1 MMRTRPE
8 LTGSFG
14 AVASTHWLASS
25 SGMAV
30 LERGGNAADA
40 AVAAGFVLHVVEP
53 HLNGP
58 GGDMPL
64 IVRVPGGEPRVL
76 SGQGVTPAAAT
87 IEQMRAEGI
96 EHIPGTGLLAA
107 VVPGA
112 VPAWLTLLRDHGSWA
127 PAEVL
132 AFAIELADRGHRVL
146 PRVARTI
153 AGRADFFREHWP
165 ASAALWADPAPADWD
180 MIRNPAL
187 AETYRR
193 LADAGRGKAREAACD
208 AAIAAWSEGFVAEAI
223 DRHSREPQMDSTGE
237 AHAGLLTGDDL
248 AAWRPQWEDTLSLPW
263 RGTTVHKA
271 GAWTQGPALLE
282 ALGIL
287 DPLLPERAAHEGS
300 DAFGPDLVHVA
311 AEAAKLAFADRDA
324 WFGDGADLSRL
335 LHPDYLA
342 ERRALIGEQASLAL
356 RPGALHGA
364 PRLAQVRT
372 ADEHAAAAAADGGA
386 AAAGTGEPTRGDT
399 CHIDVVDRDGMV
411 VSATPSGGWLQSS
424 PTIAELGFCLGTRAQ
439 MLWLEPGLPT
449 SLAPGI
455 RPRTT
460 LSPTMLVDDD
470 GTVAALGTPGGDQ
483 QDQWQL
489 SMLLGMRVLG
499 LSPQAAIDA
508 PAWHLTHLVSSFEPR
523 VWEPGGLHVE
533 SRLGEATIAELRRRG
548 HVVTDAG
555 PWSLGRL
562 SFASF
567 EAGAAGPGA
576 GGEERRRLPTIR
588 AAANP
593 RGEQGY
599 AALR

>member
-8 LTGSFG
+8 LTGAFG

-58 GGDMPL
+58 GGDLPL
-64 IVRVPGGEPRVL
+64 ILRAPGEAPRVL

-87 IEQMRAEGI
+87 VERMRGEGV

-112 VPAWLTLLRDHGSWA
+112 VPAWLTLLRDRGTWA
-127 PAEVL
+127 PGEVL
-132 AFAIELADRGHRVL
+132 AFAIELAERGHRVL
-146 PRVARTI
+146 PRVAATI
-153 AGRADFFREHWP
+153 AGRAAFFREHWA
-165 ASAALWADPAPADWD
+165 ASAALWAAPVPEPWAV
-180 MIRNPAL
+180 IRNPAL

-193 LADAGRGKAREAACD
+193 LAEAGRGKGREAACD

-223 DRHSREPQMDSTGE
+223 DRHSQQPHVDSTGA
-237 AHAGLLTGDDL
+237 AHAGLLSGDDL
-248 AAWRPQWEDTLSLPW
+248 AAWRPAWEDTLSMPW

-271 GAWTQGPALLE
+271 GGWTQGPALLE

-287 DPLLPERAAHEGS
+287 DPLLPERSAVPGVA
-300 DAFGPDLVHVA
+300 DAELVHVA
-311 AEAAKLAFADRDA
+311 AEATKLAFADRDA
-324 WFGDGADLSRL
+324 WFGDRADLSGL
-335 LHPDYLA
+335 LDGGYLA
-342 ERRALIGEQASLAL
+342 ERRALIGHEASLEL
-356 RPGALHGA
+356 RPGALRGAA
-364 PRLAQVRT
+364 PRLPRVR
-372 ADEHAAAAAADGGA
+372 AAADAAKPAGA
-386 AAAGTGEPTRGDT
+386 GEPTRGDT
-399 CHIDVVDRDGMV
+399 CHIDVVDRWGSV
-411 VSATPSGGWLQSS
+411 ISATPSGGWLQSS
-424 PTIAELGFCLGTRAQ
+424 PAIAELGFCLGTRAQ

-460 LSPTMLVDDD
+460 LSPTMLIDDD
-470 GTVAALGTPGGDQ
+470 GAAAALGTPGGDQ

-499 LSPQAAIDA
+499 MSPQAAIDA
-508 PAWHLTHLVSSFEPR
+508 PAWHVTHLISSFEPR

-548 HVVTDAG
+548 HAVTDAG
-555 PWSLGRL
+555 PWALGRL
-562 SFASF
+562 SFASH
-567 EAGAAGPGA
+567 EADG
-576 GGEERRRLPTIR
+576 TIR

-599 AALR
+599 AVLR

>member
-1 MMRTRPE
+1 MRTRPE

-40 AVAAGFVLHVVEP
+40 AVATGFVLHVVEP

-58 GGDMPL
+58 GGDLPL
-64 IVRVPGGEPRVL
+64 IVRVPGSEPRVL
-76 SGQGVTPAAAT
+76 CGQGVTPAAAT
-87 IEQMRAEGI
+87 IEAMRADGI
-96 EHIPGTGLLAA
+96 EHIPGTGLLPA

-112 VPAWLTLLRDHGSWA
+112 VPAWLTLLREHGSWA
-127 PAEVL
+127 PADVL
-132 AFAIELADRGHRVL
+132 SFAIELADRGHRVL

-153 AGRADFFREHWP
+153 AGRADFFREHWA
-165 ASAALWADPAPADWD
+165 ASARLWADPAPDDWAV
-180 MIRNPAL
+180 IRNPAL

-193 LADAGRGKAREAACD
+193 LADAGRGKEREAACD

-223 DRHSREPQMDSTGE
+223 DRHCRVASMDSSGD
-237 AHAGLLTGDDL
+237 AHAGLLTGDDM
-248 AAWRPQWEDTLSLPW
+248 AAWRPTWEQTLSLPW
-263 RGTTVHKA
+263 RGTTVHKV
-271 GAWTQGPALLE
+271 GAWSQGPALL
-282 ALGIL
+282 AQLGML
-287 DPLLPERAAHEGS
+287 EPLLPAAA
-300 DAFGPDLVHVA
+300 DAFDAELVHVA
-311 AEAAKLAFADRDA
+311 TEAAKLAFADRDA

-335 LHPDYLA
+335 LAPDYLA
-342 ERRALIGEQASLAL
+342 ERRARIGAQASREL
-356 RPGALHGA
+356 RPGALRGEPRMPAVQTVHEAETPEGA
-364 PRLAQVRT
+364 
-372 ADEHAAAAAADGGA
+372 
-386 AAAGTGEPTRGDT
+386 GEPTRGDT
-399 CHIDVVDRDGMV
+399 CHVDVVDRDGMV
-411 VSATPSGGWLQSS
+411 ISATPSGGWLQSS
-424 PTIAELGFCLGTRAQ
+424 PAIAELGFCLGTRAQ

-470 GTVAALGTPGGDQ
+470 GSVAALGTPGGDQ

-499 LSPQAAIDA
+499 LTPQSAIDA
-508 PAWHLTHLVSSFEPR
+508 PAWHTTHLVSSFEPR
-523 VWEPGGLHVE
+523 VWEPAGLHVE
-533 SRLGEATIAELRRRG
+533 SRLGETTIAELRRRG
-548 HVVTDAG
+548 HDVTDAG

-562 SFASF
+562 SFASYD
-567 EAGAAGPGA
+567 ADG
-576 GGEERRRLPTIR
+576 TIR

-599 AALR
+599 AVVR

>member
-1 MMRTRPE
+1 MRTRPE

-58 GGDMPL
+58 GGDLPL
-64 IVRVPGGEPRVL
+64 IVRVPGTEPRVL
-76 SGQGVTPAAAT
+76 SGQGVTPATAT
-87 IEQMRAEGI
+87 IERMRAEGV

-112 VPAWLTLLRDHGSWA
+112 VPAWLTLLRDHGTWA

-165 ASAALWADPAPADWD
+165 SSAALWADPAPEDWAI
-180 MIRNPAL
+180 IRNPAL

-193 LADAGRGKAREAACD
+193 LADAGSGRPREAACD

-223 DRHSREPQMDSTGE
+223 DRHSREPAMDSSGT

-248 AAWRPQWEDTLSLPW
+248 AAWRPTWEDTLSMPW

-271 GAWTQGPALLE
+271 GAWSQGPALLAQLAMLE
-282 ALGIL
+282 
-287 DPLLPERAAHEGS
+287 PLLPSRA
-300 DAFGPDLVHVA
+300 DAFDADLVHAA

-335 LHPDYLA
+335 LASDYLA
-342 ERRALIGEQASLAL
+342 ERRALIGESASLEL
-356 RPGALHGA
+356 RPGALRGE
-364 PRLAQVRT
+364 PRLARV
-372 ADEHAAAAAADGGA
+372 EAAGDAARPE
-386 AAAGTGEPTRGDT
+386 GTGEPTRGDT
-399 CHIDVVDRDGMV
+399 CHIDVVDRFGCV
-411 VSATPSGGWLQSS
+411 ISATPSGGWLQSS

-449 SLAPGI
+449 SLAPRI

-470 GTVAALGTPGGDQ
+470 GAVAALGTPGGDQ
-483 QDQWQL
+483 QDQWQV

-499 LSPQAAIDA
+499 LTPQAAIDA
-508 PAWHLTHLVSSFEPR
+508 PAWHTTHLVSSFEPR

-562 SFASF
+562 SFASR
-567 EAGAAGPGA
+567 EPDG
-576 GGEERRRLPTIR
+576 TIR